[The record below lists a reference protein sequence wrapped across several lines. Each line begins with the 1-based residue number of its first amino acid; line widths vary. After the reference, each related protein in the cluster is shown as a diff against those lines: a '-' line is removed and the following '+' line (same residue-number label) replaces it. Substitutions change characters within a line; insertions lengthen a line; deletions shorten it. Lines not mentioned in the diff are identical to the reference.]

1 IHAALTRQSD
11 GSYDELY
18 RIIRPDGSERWI
30 RDRAFPT
37 HDDTGAIQRIV
48 GLATDNTDRKH
59 VEDEIRSLSEHLE
72 ARVVERTTR
81 LREAMEALKKA
92 EERHRAL
99 LDAIPDMVFRLRRDG
114 TYLDY
119 SAPRGGTLVPAER
132 LIGANLQ

>member
-1 IHAALTRQSD
+1 
-11 GSYDELY
+11 
-18 RIIRPDGSERWI
+18 
-30 RDRAFPT
+30 
-37 HDDTGAIQRIV
+37 
-48 GLATDNTDRKH
+48 TDSTDRKQ

-81 LREAMEALKKA
+81 LRETMEALKKA
-92 EERHRAL
+92 EARHRAL

-132 LIGANLQ
+132 LIGANLQTLGYSPEMQEAMLSAIARALDGS